1 MSRAALIFNI
11 SMQYSSLRGAIATRQ
26 STAVGE
32 FTRSLWSLAMMV
44 NIVAA
49 LFFYAA
55 LPAQAADW
63 AAKERAAAKALYI
76 PELKLVSPDMVS
88 GDAAEALRRSNVA
101 LAYVETT
108 VNPGKYT
115 CTALSQSTL
124 KEAANGVA
132 ASLGKLSDAAISQ
145 IGLRYV
151 LLCGEAKAG
160 GRMIGGIPVP
170 PLKTLMLSMGGNDPA
185 YQSHIFFHEL
195 FHYMEFTQNRSTNDP
210 RWNAKFTGYG
220 SANTAWKL
228 GSGSAGFVSA
238 YAQSSPEED
247 RAEVFAH
254 LMSAPATLRRYADSR
269 KDAVLNEKISYIK
282 DMAAGRF
289 GIDVQN

>member
-1 MSRAALIFNI
+1 MLKFSYLPLIAMLIFCV
-11 SMQYSSLRGAIATRQ
+11 S
-26 STAVGE
+26 
-32 FTRSLWSLAMMV
+32 
-44 NIVAA
+44 
-49 LFFYAA
+49 
-55 LPAQAADW
+55 LPAHAADW
-63 AAKERAAAKALYI
+63 AAKESAAAKELYI
-76 PELKLVSPDMVS
+76 PEIKLVSPDMVS

-101 LAYVETT
+101 LSYVETT

-115 CTALSQSTL
+115 CTALNQSTL

-132 ASLGKLSDAAISQ
+132 EALGKLSDAAISK

-210 RWNAKFTGYG
+210 DWNAKFKGYG
-220 SANTAWKL
+220 SAGSAWEL
-228 GSGSAGFVSA
+228 GSGSSGFVSA
-238 YAQSSPEED
+238 YAQSAPEED
-247 RAEVFAH
+247 RAETFAN
-254 LMSAPATLRRYADSR
+254 LISAPATLRRYADSR
-269 KDAVLNEKISYIK
+269 KDDVLNEKISYIK
-282 DMAAGRF
+282 DMASGRF

>member
-1 MSRAALIFNI
+1 MF
-11 SMQYSSLRGAIATRQ
+11 
-26 STAVGE
+26 AVSVLLCAP
-32 FTRSLWSLAMMV
+32 FSAH
-44 NIVAA
+44 AD
-49 LFFYAA
+49 
-55 LPAQAADW
+55 DW
-63 AAKERAAAKALYI
+63 AAKESAAAKELYI
-76 PELKLVSPDMVS
+76 PEIQLVSPDMVS
-88 GDAAEALRRSNVA
+88 GEAANNLRRSNVA

-115 CTALSQSTL
+115 CTALNKSTL
-124 KEAANGVA
+124 QEAANGVA
-132 ASLGKLSDAAISQ
+132 ASLGKLSDAAISK

-151 LLCGEAKAG
+151 LLCGEAQAG

-210 RWNAKFTGYG
+210 NWNAKFKGYG
-220 SANTAWKL
+220 SADSAWKL
-228 GSGSAGFVSA
+228 GSGSDGFVSA

-269 KDAVLNEKISYIK
+269 NDAVLNEKISYIK
-282 DMAAGRF
+282 DMASGRF
-289 GIDVQN
+289 GIDLQN

>member
-1 MSRAALIFNI
+1 MSFVFKFSCLPFMAVLIFFCAF
-11 SMQYSSLRGAIATRQ
+11 S
-26 STAVGE
+26 
-32 FTRSLWSLAMMV
+32 
-44 NIVAA
+44 
-49 LFFYAA
+49 
-55 LPAQAADW
+55 AQAADW
-63 AAKERAAAKALYI
+63 AAKESAAAKALYI

-88 GDAAEALRRSNVA
+88 GEAAVNLRRSNVS

-115 CTALSQSTL
+115 CTALNQSTL
-124 KEAANGVA
+124 KEATNSVA
-132 ASLGKLSDAAISQ
+132 EALGKLSDAALAK
-145 IGLRYV
+145 IGLGCV

-195 FHYMEFTQNRSTNDP
+195 FHYMEFIQNRSTNDP
-210 RWNAKFTGYG
+210 NWNAKFTGYG
-220 SANTAWKL
+220 SANTGWKL
-228 GSGSAGFVSA
+228 GSGADGFVSA
-238 YAQSSPEED
+238 YAQSAPEED

-254 LMSAPATLRRYADSR
+254 LMSAPATLHRYADSR
-269 KDAVLNEKISYIK
+269 NDAVLNEKVSYIK
-282 DMAAGRF
+282 SMASGRF

>member
-1 MSRAALIFNI
+1 MLKFSSIIF
-11 SMQYSSLRGAIATRQ
+11 SLFLLVCTP
-26 STAVGE
+26 
-32 FTRSLWSLAMMV
+32 
-44 NIVAA
+44 
-49 LFFYAA
+49 LF
-55 LPAQAADW
+55 AQAADW
-63 AAKERAAAKALYI
+63 AAKESAAAKELYI
-76 PELKLVSPDMVS
+76 PEIKLVSPDMVS
-88 GDAAEALRRSNVA
+88 GEAATNLRRSNVT

-115 CTALSQSTL
+115 CTALNKSAL

-132 ASLGKLSDAAISQ
+132 DALGKLSDAAISK

-151 LLCGEAKAG
+151 LLCDEAKAG

-170 PLKTLMLSMGGNDPA
+170 PLKTLMLSMGGNDPS

-195 FHYMEFTQNRSTNDP
+195 FHYMEFIQNRSTNDP
-210 RWNAKFTGYG
+210 IWNEKFKGYG
-220 SANTAWKL
+220 SADSAWKL
-228 GSGSAGFVSA
+228 GSGSSGFVSA

-247 RAEVFAH
+247 RAETFAH

-269 KDAVLNEKISYIK
+269 NDTVLNEKIAYIK

>member
-1 MSRAALIFNI
+1 MLKFASIFF
-11 SMQYSSLRGAIATRQ
+11 
-26 STAVGE
+26 AV
-32 FTRSLWSLAMMV
+32 
-44 NIVAA
+44 IV
-49 LFFYAA
+49 LFCASFSAHA
-55 LPAQAADW
+55 DDW
-63 AAKERAAAKALYI
+63 AAKESAAAKELYI
-76 PELKLVSPDMVS
+76 PEIKLVSPDMVS
-88 GDAAEALRRSNVA
+88 GEATNSLRRSNVA
-101 LAYVETT
+101 LAYVEAT

-115 CTALSQSTL
+115 CTALNKAAL

-132 ASLGKLSDAAISQ
+132 EALGKLSDAAISK

-195 FHYMEFTQNRSTNDP
+195 FHYMEFIQNRSTNDP
-210 RWNAKFTGYG
+210 SWNGKFKGYG
-220 SANTAWKL
+220 SADSAWKL
-228 GSGSAGFVSA
+228 GSGASGFVSA
-238 YAQSSPEED
+238 YAQFSPEED

-269 KDAVLNEKISYIK
+269 NDAVLNEKISYIK
-282 DMAAGRF
+282 DMATSRF
-289 GIDVQN
+289 DIDVQN